1 MLKIVIDTNVLVS
14 ALIQR
19 SYPYLIIQTVFKSN
33 HLQICVSQ
41 QLLDEYYEVLSRP
54 KFSKFADFYF
64 NAKLLLVDIEKS
76 ALLYEPILKLNLI
89 SDKDDN
95 MIIELADECLAD
107 YIITENS
114 TDFTFPIYKN
124 TKIVSPK
131 EFWED
136 ILKKID
142 KI

>member
-19 SYPYLIIQTVFKSN
+19 SYPYLIIQTVFESN

-41 QLLDEYYEVLSRP
+41 QLLDEYYAVLSRP
-54 KFSKFADFYF
+54 KFSRFVDFYF

-76 ALLYEPILKLNLI
+76 ALIYEPILKLNLI

-107 YIITENS
+107 YIITGNS

-136 ILKKID
+136 VIKNMD

>member
-1 MLKIVIDTNVLVS
+1 MV
-14 ALIQR
+14 
-19 SYPYLIIQTVFKSN
+19 
-33 HLQICVSQ
+33 
-41 QLLDEYYEVLSRP
+41 
-54 KFSKFADFYF
+54 
-64 NAKLLLVDIEKS
+64 LLLVDIEKS

-107 YIITENS
+107 YIITGNS

-124 TKIVSPK
+124 TKIVPPK
-131 EFWED
+131 EFWEE
-136 ILKKID
+136 IIKNMD